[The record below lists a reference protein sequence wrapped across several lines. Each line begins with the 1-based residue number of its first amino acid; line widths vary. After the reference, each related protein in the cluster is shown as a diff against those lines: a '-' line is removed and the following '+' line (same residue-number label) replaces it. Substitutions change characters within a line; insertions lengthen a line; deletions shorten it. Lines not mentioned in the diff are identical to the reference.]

1 MFKKSFISKLEI
13 ITTVASVRIANLT
26 HVRIAMA
33 SPMQS
38 GAELL
43 LPCLYI
49 FPKTLI
55 LEWSIPRF
63 SREEFHVLKFLVFSF
78 LMRKAFVALS

>member
-13 ITTVASVRIANLT
+13 ITTVTSVRIANIT
-26 HVRIAMA
+26 SVRIAMA

-43 LPCLYI
+43 LPCS
-49 FPKTLI
+49 P
-55 LEWSIPRF
+55 
-63 SREEFHVLKFLVFSF
+63 LV
-78 LMRKAFVALS
+78 

>member
-13 ITTVASVRIANLT
+13 INTVASIGIANIT
-26 HVRIAMA
+26 RVRIAMA

-43 LPCLYI
+43 LPWLQY
-49 FPKTLI
+49 
-55 LEWSIPRF
+55 
-63 SREEFHVLKFLVFSF
+63 KF
-78 LMRKAFVALS
+78 K